1 MVIKKATSSS
11 VTGVAAISAAAQK
24 IRDTL
29 DKDKSTG
36 WREKVQKWAD
46 GKKKLEVLLNDT
58 QLSQDKV
65 EVWTTWARA
74 EVEPLFSKAT
84 APFFITFFNLFL
96 QYLFTEIVHPA
107 VRSMAKTKGSI
118 IGSSDHDES
127 ARQLVRAIEIAG
139 TVLDGL
145 LSVMGSTCT
154 TAHKNTLYTEP
165 WLGLLVKLLEDCIQS
180 DIGAWSTQA
189 TICEILLEIVAVR
202 KSVPVKLLVKDD
214 ILGFKRL
221 GAILHKT
228 TSTSTLVPLINI
240 ALLILPN
247 HQAKKEV
254 RETALKQLFVNIG
267 WDKDVT
273 KQAFVSFAKITL
285 PPQEDE
291 IMACVGA
298 FAGDPKRQ
306 LPCGYQV
313 TALSIDGAD
322 RLDSERSKKYAA
334 KGRVI
339 LYVDKRELSFKLP
352 GEEGEETESF
362 EIAKVVSVDQTPS
375 REDEF
380 TMSYRRSAMEG
391 MVMSVAF
398 TVRSGQGQGLQT
410 MLSKIVAGM
419 KGLRQPYDVP
429 HTDEVQDRDLPYT
442 LEEVVEEVNTL
453 AQRQKQEEATRDY
466 SKSQARDTELT
477 HGSPKDFDEHH
488 RSEDVSPP
496 NAGFQVAASLPLA
509 LADSSNVTRR
519 SKRKTGSQ
527 KTDREPQ
534 QAEGN
539 GGTAGA
545 GSESEVEMPP
555 ASQQLPI
562 HEETATSRSKKRCR
576 FGKQKGR
583 ASLSPK
589 KTPHRDTGD
598 LSRDEFSNS
607 LPLISVKAS
616 RVSASREVR
625 ATTTLKE
632 TVTDAFKPPAARS
645 HPPTLG
651 SQIRDGRAK
660 SIRTTRYLPENPIE
674 AVENAWRRG
683 GSEAPNH
690 QSNNPSQP
698 LLPTPNTRSG
708 AHQALAETRSIN
720 DDSQEGDRSPLP
732 WSVEAQ
738 KTASTSM
745 PKQSTA
751 AMYIDAAP
759 IDVLASRK
767 AAAGVMGG
775 KQRSSASQDTPA
787 PREEQDGILRN
798 QSMVESRAQVPALA
812 ISDNAISV
820 GGPTAELG
828 SSVPFE
834 PRESSPMVRS
844 RLAVPPQTA
853 FKVPRRRPDDIDNR
867 VSRSAGGKS
876 PLQPENKDM
885 GQSPE
890 SETDAPPSP
899 VDTQPSAPAAETR
912 RVKGQGVGK
921 LEIGKGA
928 SLTQGLNSEPSSEAP
943 SSTPPAMQPSK
954 STLLSKGRSVT
965 ATFDMPSSSQ
975 PEIQPINLGD
985 TSSLSGNSGEVLQH
999 IASERT
1005 SKPHARVSAGGH
1017 ITVPEGDGLKV
1028 AKATVSLHS
1037 ESTDGKLNELKDVLR
1052 TSRSTQDAPIE
1063 SAAEE
1068 EPSTESSKKPKRSS
1082 MRGREP
1088 VDENGGEHRPRK
1100 HARLFVLGGKAEEEE
1115 DHEDHGPTKRARRS
1129 HSSATA
1135 GRANVETLRHSK
1147 SKSSDRKRLKRDEE
1161 EQQREGE
1168 LQDISKEEKK
1178 ARRSMSNNKEKEK
1191 VLSDSQKTAEEV
1203 SLVLD
1208 QIAELLKERS
1218 TRRIERS
1225 SKESRLTRAQF
1236 GQIAK
1241 KAVKRMHKESVSL
1254 LKDVNAQH
1262 SACMEGYK
1270 SFKNKTVDPTIA
1282 GFSKDCKTFEG
1293 LIDASKRGVASGTE
1307 GRVLFE

>member
-11 VTGVAAISAAAQK
+11 GTGVAAISAAAQK

-127 ARQLVRAIEIAG
+127 PRQLVRAIEIAG

-362 EIAKVVSVDQTPS
+362 EIAKVVSADQTPS

-477 HGSPKDFDEHH
+477 HGSPKDSDEHH
-488 RSEDVSPP
+488 LSEDVSLQ
-496 NAGFQVAASLPLA
+496 NAGFRVGARLPLA
-509 LADSSNVTRR
+509 LADSSNVTSR
-519 SKRKTGSQ
+519 SERKTG
-527 KTDREPQ
+527 REPQ

-539 GGTAGA
+539 DGTAGA

-555 ASQQLPI
+555 ASQQLPM
-562 HEETATSRSKKRCR
+562 HEEKATSRSKKR

-583 ASLSPK
+583 ASLSPIK
-589 KTPHRDTGD
+589 PSHRDTGD
-598 LSRDEFSNS
+598 LSSDEFSKP
-607 LPLISVKAS
+607 LPLTPVKSS
-616 RVSASREVR
+616 RASASREVK

-632 TVTDAFKPPAARS
+632 TVTDAFKPPAAKS

-674 AVENAWRRG
+674 AVENARRRG
-683 GSEAPNH
+683 GSVAPNH

-698 LLPTPNTRSG
+698 LLPTPDTRSG

-720 DDSQEGDRSPLP
+720 TDSQEGDRSPLP

-738 KTASTSM
+738 KTASTSR

-751 AMYIDAAP
+751 AMYIEAAP
-759 IDVLASRK
+759 IDVLASKK

-798 QSMVESRAQVPALA
+798 PSMVESRAQVPALA

-828 SSVPFE
+828 SSVPFK
-834 PRESSPMVRS
+834 PRESSPIVRS

-853 FKVPRRRPDDIDNR
+853 FKVPRRRPDDLDNG
-867 VSRSAGGKS
+867 VSCSAGGKS
-876 PLQPENKDM
+876 PLPPENKDM
-885 GQSPE
+885 GHSPE
-890 SETDAPPSP
+890 SKTDAPPSP
-899 VDTQPSAPAAETR
+899 VDTQSSAPAAETR
-912 RVKGQGVGK
+912 RVKGQGVSK

-928 SLTQGLNSEPSSEAP
+928 SLTQGFNYEPSSEAP
-943 SSTPPAMQPSK
+943 SSTPPAMQPIK

-985 TSSLSGNSGEVLQH
+985 TSSLSEYSGEVLQH

-1005 SKPHARVSAGGH
+1005 SMPHARVSAGGH
-1017 ITVPEGDGLKV
+1017 ITVPEEDGLKV
-1028 AKATVSLHS
+1028 AKATASLHS
-1037 ESTDGKLNELKDVLR
+1037 ESTDGDLNELKDVLR
-1052 TSRSTQDAPIE
+1052 TSRSTKDAPIE

-1100 HARLFVLGGKAEEEE
+1100 HARLSVPGGKAEEEE

-1129 HSSATA
+1129 HSSAAA
-1135 GRANVETLRHSK
+1135 GEANVETLRHSK
-1147 SKSSDRKRLKRDEE
+1147 SKSSDRKRSKSAEE
-1161 EQQREGE
+1161 EQEEGGE
-1168 LQDISKEEKK
+1168 LQDRSKEEKK

-1191 VLSDSQKTAEEV
+1191 VLSDSQKTAKEV

-1241 KAVKRMHKESVSL
+1241 KAVEGMHKESVSL